1 MYRSILVPLDGSA
14 FAEHALSV
22 ALPLAR
28 RGGARLHLVTVSTPM
43 VEAFV
48 EGMAFSSAEL
58 SDELTAR
65 HEAYLTGVGKRVRE
79 RGFEHVETR
88 VMHGEVAPCLCDLLR
103 EEDQLVVMATHGR
116 GALGR
121 FWMGSVAD
129 EMVRHAHAPV
139 LLVRPGEGP
148 PDLGREAPFGRVL
161 LPLDGTPLSEKVL
174 GPVVELLAGGGAEV
188 VLMRA
193 VRAIVPSGMAPD
205 TVTARKEARHVLMQV
220 QELQSRLRREAE
232 EGLKAAA
239 ARLEA
244 RGLRVR
250 TEVVVEDDPAAA
262 ILRQAEHG
270 HADMIALETHGRHG
284 LSRLLRGS
292 VSDKVVRGAHVPVLV
307 QGPKAEEAALS
318 NE

>member
-1 MYRSILVPLDGSA
+1 MNRSILVPLDGSA
-14 FAEHALSV
+14 FAEHALPV

-28 RGGARLHLVTVSTPM
+28 SSGARLHLVTVSTPL

-48 EGMAFSSAEL
+48 EGLAFSTAEL
-58 SDELTAR
+58 TDELTAR
-65 HEAYLTGVGKRVRE
+65 HEAYLTSVAKRLRE
-79 RGFEHVETR
+79 RGFEQIETR
-88 VMHGEVAPCLCDLLR
+88 VVHGDVVPCLCELLGK
-103 EEDQLVVMATHGR
+103 EDHLVVMATHGR

-129 EMVRHAHAPV
+129 EMVRRAPAPL

-148 PDLGREAPFGRVL
+148 PDLGRELLPERVL

-174 GPVVELLAGGGAEV
+174 GPVVELLAGRGAEV

-193 VRAIVPSGMAPD
+193 VRAIVPAGMVPD
-205 TVTARKEARHVLMQV
+205 TATGRKEARHVLMQV
-220 QELQSRLRREAE
+220 QELQTRLRREAE

-250 TEVVVEDDPAAA
+250 TEVIVDDDPAKA

-270 HADMIALETHGRHG
+270 HADLIALETHGRHG

-292 VSDKVVRGAHVPVLV
+292 VADKVVRGAHVPVLV
-307 QGPKAEEAALS
+307 QGPRSA
-318 NE
+318 